1 MGHQVFISHS
11 SKDKNFADA
20 LVAKL
25 EGRSIRCWVA
35 PRDIP
40 VGVEWAAAILNGIEQ
55 CQLMV
60 IIFSQNSNNSPQ
72 VLRELERA
80 INHRLTIIPI
90 RIEDM
95 FPTGSMEYYLS
106 AVHWLDA
113 INMPIDMHLET
124 ACLRIESILNG
135 DNDII
140 SNVKRPVVSGKYLS
154 SSGIISDDIPVKAS
168 FPELSSF
175 SFAIIEAVENV
186 LWAEKIDDT
195 RDFFRIKNLREIS
208 NNIMS
213 VKAWGLK
220 LSNNIFKFSST
231 LENRNNLIKERYGS
245 EFYHADFSDLK
256 NASDVIGSARLID
269 LLGLRSISNPQIGSY
284 DGVDYWNQGPFVT
297 YNGSVSE
304 GTRAYFVSVHDGIL
318 IDDWRIIDTIDNHNI
333 DLGSWHNNRPILLKS
348 EASMTIKIE
357 KE

>member
-1 MGHQVFISHS
+1 MGYQVFISHS

-20 LVAKL
+20 IVAKL

-72 VLRELERA
+72 VLREVERA

-95 FPTGSMEYYLS
+95 LPTGSMEYYLS

-113 INMPIDMHLET
+113 IDMPIDMHLET
-124 ACLRIESILNG
+124 ACLRIEAIING
-135 DNDII
+135 GNNII
-140 SNVKRPVVSGKYLS
+140 SDVRRPVVSGKYLS
-154 SSGIISDDIPVKAS
+154 NSDIISDYIPFKVS
-168 FPELSSF
+168 IPELSSF
-175 SFAIIEAVENV
+175 SFVIIEAVGNV
-186 LWAEKIDDT
+186 LWAQKIDDT
-195 RDFFRIKNLREIS
+195 EDFFRIRNLEKNSDNSL
-208 NNIMS
+208 S

-220 LSNNIFKFSST
+220 LSNNIFKFTST
-231 LENRNNLIKERYGS
+231 LEVRNKLIKERYGS

-256 NASDVIGSARLID
+256 NASDVIGSARIID
-269 LLGLRSISNPQIGSY
+269 LLGLRSISNPEIGPY
-284 DGVDYWNQGPFVT
+284 DGVDYWNLGPFVT

-304 GTRAYFVSVHDGIL
+304 GTRALFVSVHDGIL
-318 IDDWRIIDTIDNHNI
+318 VDDWRIIETIDNHNI
-333 DLGSWHNNRPILLKS
+333 DLGSWHNNRPVLLKS
-348 EASMTIKIE
+348 EASITLKLE
-357 KE
+357 